1 MKRSTLN
8 FENHFGSTPTSSL
21 YCAPWLYIT
30 QMPAEE
36 GFAMSFEAPGEDG
49 DNEDWGEDVFPW

>member
-1 MKRSTLN
+1 MKKSTLKFADICN
-8 FENHFGSTPTSSL
+8 SEN
-21 YCAPWLYIT
+21 YCAPWLYVT
-30 QMPAEE
+30 LMPAEE